1 MENSESTERQQADL
15 SATGARDVRTTPTE
29 HVEPSPGPVEP
40 EPEPAQTLPSES
52 PAPKG
57 RPQGSKDRQPRTRRP
72 TIRVESLPT
81 PEPVAEPA
89 KPSRAQPRAA
99 PTPAATPPE
108 PLEEPPSPQTLY
120 RETSERLVHLRGL
133 LNESRRSVVADKY
146 TSRLSSWAV

>member
-1 MENSESTERQQADL
+1 MDNSETTIAAEPDEQ
-15 SATGARDVRTTPTE
+15 SAA
-29 HVEPSPGPVEP
+29 P
-40 EPEPAQTLPSES
+40 EAAASAPEAAPAVSALIEPASVEQPK
-52 PAPKG
+52 PKG

-89 KPSRAQPRAA
+89 KPSRVQPRAA

-120 RETSERLVHLRGL
+120 RETSERLVRLRRL
-133 LNESRRSVVADKY
+133 LNESKRAAAADKY
-146 TSRLSSWAV
+146 TSRLSLWAV

>member
-1 MENSESTERQQADL
+1 MENSES
-15 SATGARDVRTTPTE
+15 TTPTE
-29 HVEPSPGPVEP
+29 HVEPSPGPVEEPP
-40 EPEPAQTLPSES
+40 EPEPAQTLPSEP
-52 PAPKG
+52 PAPKPAEARKG

-72 TIRVESLPT
+72 TIRVESIPT

-89 KPSRAQPRAA
+89 RPSRVQPRAA

-133 LNESRRSVVADKY
+133 LNESRRSSVADKY